1 MCSRRIG
8 LHSVLSRVGER
19 MMKHVEGP
27 PTIMDLDAELLVT
40 RTVRHGYEQSIIG
53 RPPHEAD
60 VEATARSA
68 IQLMCGCRG

>member
-53 RPPHEAD
+53 RPPH
-60 VEATARSA
+60 
-68 IQLMCGCRG
+68 